1 MPKEYRGFTLIEL
14 LIATVLACMIILGIF
29 SIDLFGRAHVMGSK
43 KRTNVQNQISN
54 AIEFMS
60 KYVLQSTGD
69 LSQPAITITAAG
81 FNTRVDFN
89 TTQTPGNLADDST
102 VSFSLVGNQLT
113 ASCVNNGGGTGCP
126 FVSEILTDKV
136 IAGFS
141 NTVMPDAP
149 TSGFYVSI
157 TNSGATVDIGL
168 AGKYKPAEVSS
179 IDNPLVSFKT
189 KLNSVSSPTR

>member
-29 SIDLFGRAHVMGSK
+29 SIDLFGRSHIIGSK
-43 KRTNVQNQISN
+43 KRTSVQNQISN

-69 LSQPAITITAAG
+69 LSQPAISITAAG

-89 TTQTPGNLADDST
+89 ATQTPSNLADDST
-102 VSFSLVGNQLT
+102 VSFSLAGNQLT

-126 FVSEILTDKV
+126 FVSQLLTDKV

-149 TSGFYVSI
+149 TSGFYVNI
-157 TNSGATVDIGL
+157 INSGSSLNVGI
-168 AGKYKPAEVSS
+168 AGKYKPTEATS
-179 IDNPLVSFKT
+179 IDNPLVSLKT
-189 KLNSVSSPTR
+189 NLNSSSPAK